1 VFLFSLAVYLTKG
14 LNRSLKTQ
22 QVSPV
27 STLVAHV
34 PHSVPQILINR
45 DEITHANF
53 DIVLL
58 GDADI
63 IVKHIISKLSG
74 SEWDLNRVPVASASK
89 IEEAK
94 EEIEFERIHESW
106 VTLFPGAVQG
116 RWVEAVR
123 RAYGGE
129 ETEDEDVA
137 EGQVTEQNAAE
148 GLSVPELEATES
160 RSRSRSEGIE
170 DIVVEDNKKQK
181 MQ

>member
-1 VFLFSLAVYLTKG
+1 M
-14 LNRSLKTQ
+14 
-22 QVSPV
+22 

-63 IVKHIISKLSG
+63 IVKHIISELSG
-74 SEWDLNRVPVASASK
+74 SEWDLDRVPVASASK
-89 IEEAK
+89 IGEAK

-137 EGQVTEQNAAE
+137 EVTEQNAAE

-160 RSRSRSEGIE
+160 RSRSRSRSEGNE
-170 DIVVEDNKKQK
+170 NIVVEDNKKQK
-181 MQ
+181 LQ